1 MSRIKNMK
9 FLVLSLTVVLFTI
22 LAMVNVY
29 AEGEYNFGSATTR
42 ADRLEA
48 EDHNTNSAK
57 VNTLSGF
64 ASGKVVE
71 MGGSNRLTF
80 QVNAETAGTYV
91 MKFAY
96 FTNFNASMNV
106 IVNDNAAQNMGT
118 VRTNGWSSN
127 NASTCGRKMIFFKNY
142 EIELEVGT
150 NTVVIQNSSS
160 YTNVDF
166 VEFYK
171 ADSVYYY
178 PIERQQLGMQQV
190 GERIEAEWGYSTY
203 AHYYADAMKYDANT
217 SVSGCLVA
225 LYASGASTT
234 TAATMNYTVNAEQA
248 GEYYLLVSNSGD
260 QLEGCQQTWTING
273 ESKVLDFSYD
283 NTTIG
288 NVLQTKHVFEVNLK
302 QGENKITFTKK
313 TGNVGTDWFKLIK
326 KSNNVDTII
335 QAEDY
340 ALGAVKTVGKIDNSV
355 EIYNGYV
362 SPTVRTLID
371 GYVTEFSSD
380 RAGSITIPVVVEE
393 DGYYDLYARG
403 YTGTNNAKFLMK
415 IDDGEFKAYQ
425 VQKTGWLTNSATKTF
440 LDNSYR
446 IYLTKGE
453 HTLVIKKDTSAYI
466 DFDFFY
472 ITKSAIGEELTEGK
486 LLLYLDET
494 YNVGKAVMNVGED
507 GVIGFENGNLVPLK
521 GGRTTVYHQ
530 IQMNDKANYL
540 YSLPYTIEVEK
551 KEFENTDQFDTENVV
566 LTYNGK
572 DRRTEVVATAPDD
585 SWEIQYRYGKGNY
598 TDAGIYDVTVRFV
611 HDTYKTVRRDMTL
624 TILPAPAEDYQGNN
638 LIAEDT
644 EYAYNG
650 ERQYLVAKAPK
661 GWTIEYVNNGR
672 KNAGSHEVTVYFNH
686 QNYETITKSAI
697 LTIKK

>member
-1 MSRIKNMK
+1 MKKINNKK
-9 FLVLSLTVVLFTI
+9 FLLGSLIAVLFAL
-22 LAMVNVY
+22 LAIVNVF
-29 AEGEYNFGSATTR
+29 AEDTYNFGSSTQR

-96 FTNFNASMNV
+96 FTNYNATMNV

-142 EIELEVGT
+142 EIELEAGT

-203 AHYYADAMKYDANT
+203 AHYYADAMKYDANAG
-217 SVSGCLVA
+217 VSGCLVA

-302 QGENKITFTKK
+302 QGENKIAFTKK

-326 KSNNVDTII
+326 KSNNIDTII

-362 SPTVRTLID
+362 SPTIRTFID

-393 DGYYDLYARG
+393 DGYYDLYVRG
-403 YTGTNNAKFLMK
+403 YTGTNGAKFLMK
-415 IDDGEFKAYQ
+415 VDDGDFSAYQ
-425 VQKTGWLTNSATKTF
+425 VKKTGWLTNSATTTH

-446 IYLTKGE
+446 IYLTTGE
-453 HTLVIKKDTSAYI
+453 HTLVIQKDTSAYI
-466 DFDFFY
+466 DLDWFY
-472 ITKSAIGEELTEGK
+472 ITKSAIGEELSDGK
-486 LLLYLDET
+486 LLLYMDET
-494 YNVGKAVMNVGED
+494 YNMGDAVIDVGED
-507 GVIGFENGNLVPLK
+507 GIVKFENGTLVPLK
-521 GGRTTVYHQ
+521 GGKTTVYHQ
-530 IQMNDKANYL
+530 IQMNDKNNYL

-551 KEFENTDQFDTENVV
+551 KTFDNVEQLEVEDYV
-566 LTYNGK
+566 LVYNGK
-572 DRRTEVVATAPDD
+572 DRRAEVVATVPDD
-585 SWEIQYRYGKGNY
+585 GWKIVYHYGKGNY
-598 TDAGIYDVTVRFV
+598 TDAGIYDVAVRFV
-611 HDTYKTVRRDMTL
+611 HDNYKTIRKDVTL
-624 TILPAPAEDYQGNN
+624 TIMPASAEAYNGNE
-638 LIAEDT
+638 LVVEDT
-644 EYAYNG
+644 EYTYNG
-650 ERQYLVAKAPK
+650 EKQYIVAKAPK

-672 KNAGSHEVTVYFNH
+672 KNVGSHEVTVYFNH
-686 QNYETITKSAI
+686 QSYETITKTAV
-697 LTIKK
+697 LTIKE